1 MLAIPQRV
9 SISLWT
15 QRPCVTSQK
24 VAIITTSFL
33 IEHEN
38 KKIIVIENSHLSP
51 WDTKALLPS
60 PGLSRLRCWWQPRH
74 IPAPPAPPR
83 TSSTTSHGASHASN
97 TPQPLSLCLTSP
109 QGSSKLKRKQVW
121 TAPARLETK
130 IWRTASQRRSSG
142 TGPLLLDRSG
152 LSDSR
157 LLAAAACWT
166 THSAPLAKWL

>member
-38 KKIIVIENSHLSP
+38 KKNHRHRKLSPFPLGHKGPPALPRPLQVALLMAAPAYSFSSSTSSNLLNHLSRCF
-51 WDTKALLPS
+51 
-60 PGLSRLRCWWQPRH
+60 SRLQH
-74 IPAPPAPPR
+74 APA
-83 TSSTTSHGASHASN
+83 
-97 TPQPLSLCLTSP
+97 LSLCLTSP

>member
-9 SISLWT
+9 SISFWT
-15 QRPCVTSQK
+15 QRPCVPSQK

-33 IEHEN
+33 MEHDN
-38 KKIIVIENSHLSP
+38 QKIIVVENSHLSP

-97 TPQPLSLCLTSP
+97 TPQPSP
-109 QGSSKLKRKQVW
+109 FASPAPRARPSWSGS
-121 TAPARLETK
+121 
-130 IWRTASQRRSSG
+130 
-142 TGPLLLDRSG
+142 RSG
-152 LSDSR
+152 QHR
-157 LLAAAACWT
+157 LAWKQRSGELR
-166 THSAPLAKWL
+166 HKGGLVAPGRCC